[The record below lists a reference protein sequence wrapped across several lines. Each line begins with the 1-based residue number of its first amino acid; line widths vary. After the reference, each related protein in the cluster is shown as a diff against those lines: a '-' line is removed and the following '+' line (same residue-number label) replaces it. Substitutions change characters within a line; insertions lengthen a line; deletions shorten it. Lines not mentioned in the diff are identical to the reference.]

1 MTNLSQMPPGHHA
14 CLLWSVVPTSPLTD
28 TYTTCFQGL
37 LSKMAED
44 PQDTCRKTRYVSLG
58 GGAVL
63 KVGNTSLGGALS
75 MQGTALW
82 MPRQGS
88 RGTHLGVDL

>member
-1 MTNLSQMPPGHHA
+1 M
-14 CLLWSVVPTSPLTD
+14 
-28 TYTTCFQGL
+28 
-37 LSKMAED
+37 
-44 PQDTCRKTRYVSLG
+44 SLG

-75 MQGTALW
+75 MQGTVLW